1 MQTVVHTPTPASQ
14 RVYFKPPTN
23 CPVCQ
28 SILVQDGEY
37 LLCKGDE
44 CSARAAGAIIN
55 WVTKVGVLHVGE
67 TLIEALIESGFV
79 EDAAD
84 LYLLDPIKVA
94 DLEIGGR
101 RVGGTG
107 DKAINNLNAKKTMNL
122 STFVGSLGIPLIGR
136 SMAKTIEDAGYDTLS
151 KMAKAKIADVANIPG
166 VGQTKAEAFCLGFAA
181 KMGLMA
187 KLLGD
192 AGIVISVVTG
202 PLVGQT
208 MCQTGFRD
216 ATMVAAFENQ
226 GGTVKTSFSKGL
238 TYLVA
243 LDPKGHSTKLEAARK
258 AGINVIGI
266 NVIGVDDMWAVLGG
280 KI

>member
-1 MQTVVHTPTPASQ
+1 MQTVNHTQIPQAQ
-14 RVYFKPPTN
+14 RVYFEPPTK
-23 CPVCQ
+23 CPSCDGG
-28 SILVQDGEY
+28 LTRDGEY
-37 LLCKGDE
+37 LVCRNDDCEAQASGSIK
-44 CSARAAGAIIN
+44 R
-55 WVTKVGVLHVGE
+55 WVSKVGVLHVGD
-67 TLIEALIESGFV
+67 TLIEALIEAGFV
-79 EDAAD
+79 EDIAD
-84 LYLLDPIKVA
+84 LYTLDPIKVA

-101 RVGGTG
+101 RVGGTA

-151 KMAKAKIADVANIPG
+151 KMAKAKIADVAKIPG
-166 VGQTKAEAFCLGFAA
+166 VGPTKAEAFCMGFTA

-192 AGIVISVVTG
+192 AGIVISVVSG

-216 ATMVAAFENQ
+216 AAMTAAFENQ

-243 LDPKGHSTKLEAARK
+243 LDPKGHSTKLDAARK
-258 AGINVIGI
+258 AGT
-266 NVIGVDDMWAVLGG
+266 NVIGVDDMWAILGG
-280 KI
+280 KG